1 MKLAGVQN
9 CGLCGI
15 PHFGAAFAHTKC
27 PHLLSD
33 IKIRLMLDA
42 LTISTESREEIDL
55 ARQVLIKELANPQ
68 RPRRLP

>member
-1 MKLAGVQN
+1 MKSVGFQN
-9 CGLCGI
+9 CGLCGL
-15 PHFGAAFAHTKC
+15 PHFGAAFAHTRC

-42 LTISTESREEIDL
+42 LSISTESQEEIDL
-55 ARQVLIKELANPQ
+55 ARQVLTKELANPQ